1 MDDRPDDRSERRLHD
16 ELKDR
21 AVADEQGSSEGSGM
35 ADKRVLYAG
44 SVHDDAE
51 IDAVLEVLRS
61 GPTAFRIGRRVR
73 EFEQRVASLFGKAAG
88 LAVNSGSSALYVAV
102 ELLDLPAGSEVL
114 TSVLTFS
121 TDVAPLVRAGLV
133 PVFVDVEP
141 NTYNI
146 DVDAMER
153 LIGAETKAVLVPNL
167 VGNAPDWDRIRELA
181 DAHSLLVIEDS
192 CDALGATLRGTPTGT
207 RSDISVTSFAASHII
222 TAAGNGGMVLLDDDA
237 LRDRG
242 LLLRRWGR
250 SSEVQFYGSRKG
262 DSRFLAQVDGM
273 EYDSLFVFEELGWNF
288 EPSELGAAFGLEQ
301 LNKLPKN
308 YSVRQRNFAAYQD
321 FFGGYPETFE
331 RPVQLPGLETAWL
344 AYPFVVRPEGPL
356 TRAEL
361 QRRLEERG
369 IDTRMVWTGNVTRQ
383 PMMRG
388 VTCRTD
394 PGGYPNADRVMEH
407 ALLLPCNHFLSDE
420 DISFVCDEVARVL
433 DEHV

>member
-1 MDDRPDDRSERRLHD
+1 
-16 ELKDR
+16 
-21 AVADEQGSSEGSGM
+21 VTG
-35 ADKRVLYAG
+35 KRVLYAG
-44 SVHDDAE
+44 SVHDEAE
-51 IDAVLEVLRS
+51 IDAVVEVLRS

-73 EFEQRVASLFGKAAG
+73 AFEEQVAALFGKVG
-88 LAVNSGSSALYVAV
+88 GIAVNSGSSALYVAV

-141 NTYNI
+141 NTYNV

-153 LIGAETKAVLVPNL
+153 LIGPDTRAVLIPNL

-181 DAHSLLVIEDS
+181 DRHDLLVIEDS

-222 TAAGNGGMVLLDDDA
+222 TAAGNGGMVLLDDEA

-262 DSRFLAQVDGM
+262 DDRFLAQVDGM
-273 EYDSLFVFEELGWNF
+273 EYDSLFVFSELGWNF

-301 LNKLPKN
+301 LKKLPNN
-308 YSVRQRNFAAYQD
+308 YAVRQRNFAAYQR
-321 FFGGYPETFE
+321 FFSQFPELFDV
-331 RPVQLPGLETAWL
+331 PVQLDGLETAWL
-344 AYPFVVRPEGPL
+344 AYPFVIRPESGL
-356 TRAEL
+356 VRSEFQAEL
-361 QRRLEERG
+361 ESRG

-388 VTCRTD
+388 VAFRSD
-394 PGGYPNADRVMEH
+394 PAGYPNADRVMEH
-407 ALLLPCNHFLSDE
+407 ALLLPCNHFLADDDVE
-420 DISFVCDEVARVL
+420 FVCDAVADVVSSR
-433 DEHV
+433 

>member
-1 MDDRPDDRSERRLHD
+1 MP
-16 ELKDR
+16 
-21 AVADEQGSSEGSGM
+21 
-35 ADKRVLYAG
+35 KRVLYAG
-44 SVHDDAE
+44 TVHDDAE
-51 IDAVLEVLRS
+51 IDAVVEVLRS

-73 EFEQRVASLFGKAAG
+73 AFEEQVAALFGKAHG
-88 LAVNSGSSALYVAV
+88 IAVNSGSSALYLAV
-102 ELLDLPAGSEVL
+102 ELLDLPPGSEVL

-141 NTYNI
+141 DTYNV

-153 LIGAETKAVLVPNL
+153 LIGPETRALLIPNL
-167 VGNAPDWDRIRELA
+167 VGNAPDWDRIRALA
-181 DAHSLLVIEDS
+181 DRHGLVVVEDS
-192 CDALGATLRGTPTGT
+192 CAALGATLRGTPTGT

-262 DSRFLAQVDGM
+262 DQRFLAQVDGM

-301 LNKLPKN
+301 LKKLDRN
-308 YSVRQRNFAAYQD
+308 YEVRQRNFSHYQA
-321 FFGGYPETFE
+321 FFAQHPDLFD
-331 RPVQLPGLETAWL
+331 RPVQLEGLTTAWL
-344 AYPFVVRPEGPL
+344 AYPFVVRPEGGL
-356 TRAEL
+356 ARSAFQAEL
-361 QRRLEERG
+361 ESRG

-388 VTCRTD
+388 VTFRGD
-394 PGGYPNADRVMEH
+394 PDGYPNADRVMEH
-407 ALLLPCNHFLSDE
+407 ALLLPCNHFLTD
-420 DISFVCDEVARVL
+420 DDVRFVCDAVQDVAATA
-433 DEHV
+433 

>member
-1 MDDRPDDRSERRLHD
+1 MS
-16 ELKDR
+16 
-21 AVADEQGSSEGSGM
+21 
-35 ADKRVLYAG
+35 KRVLYAG

-51 IDAVLEVLRS
+51 IDAVVDVLRS

-73 EFEQRVASLFGKAAG
+73 DFEREVAALFGKSSG
-88 LAVNSGSSALYVAV
+88 IAVNSGSSALYIAV
-102 ELLDLPAGSEVL
+102 ELLDLPKGSEVL

-153 LIGAETKAVLVPNL
+153 LIGPTTKAILVPNL

-181 DAHSLLVIEDS
+181 DLHDLLVIEDS
-192 CDALGATLRGTPTGT
+192 CDALGATLRGTPPGT
-207 RSDISVTSFAASHII
+207 RSDLSVTSFAASHII
-222 TAAGNGGMVLLDDDA
+222 TAAGNGGMVLLDDEA
-237 LRDRG
+237 MRDRG

-262 DSRFLAQVDGM
+262 DTRFLAEVDGM

-301 LNKLPKN
+301 LKKLPHN
-308 YSVRQRNFAAYQD
+308 YEARQRNYDRYQSFFAD
-321 FFGGYPETFE
+321 HLEHFDP
-331 RPVQLPGLETAWL
+331 PVQLDGLETAWL
-344 AYPFVVRPEGPL
+344 AFPFVIRPEGGFARS
-356 TRAEL
+356 TFQTEL
-361 QRRLEERG
+361 ESRG

-388 VTCRTD
+388 VDFRTA
-394 PGGYPNADRVMEH
+394 PEGYPNADRVMEH
-407 ALLLPCNHFLSDE
+407 ALLIPCNHFLDDD
-420 DISFVCDEVARVL
+420 DIDFVCEAIGDVVAAR
-433 DEHV
+433 